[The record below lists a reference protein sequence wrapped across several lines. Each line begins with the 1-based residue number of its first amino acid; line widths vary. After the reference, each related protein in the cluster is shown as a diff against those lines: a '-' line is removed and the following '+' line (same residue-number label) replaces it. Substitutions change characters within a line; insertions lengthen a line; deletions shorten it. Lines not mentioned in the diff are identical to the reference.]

1 MKNSNFIKVILLLVC
16 AVVTVPSMAQVAL
29 PKS

>member
-16 AVVTVPSMAQVAL
+16 AVVTVPSMAQL

>member
-16 AVVTVPSMAQVAL
+16 AVVTVPSMAHYL
-29 PKS
+29 DR